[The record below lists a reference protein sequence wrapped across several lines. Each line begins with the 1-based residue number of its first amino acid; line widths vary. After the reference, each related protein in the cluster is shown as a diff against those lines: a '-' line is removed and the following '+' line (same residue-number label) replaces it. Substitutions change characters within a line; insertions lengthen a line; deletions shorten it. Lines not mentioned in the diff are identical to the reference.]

1 MSLSAPCRRSN
12 PVKTA
17 ASHPCVWDQPHD
29 LWGPLNSA
37 NRGSLFKVEMLWG
50 TLYQAWPSEDGFP
63 GLSGGTPK
71 APLGVSSPLVC
82 TAYTSGCTLHHRQQ
96 TVSSLSAKCGVP
108 TTSNS
113 MSYVDIACNDC
124 NHSNTDRHWVIQLSH
139 LALQSQKRLTLWEER
154 TGSVIC
160 NPF

>member
-1 MSLSAPCRRSN
+1 MPHADA
-12 PVKTA
+12 VTA
-17 ASHPCVWDQPHD
+17 ASHPCAWDQPHD
-29 LWGPLNSA
+29 LWGPLNS
-37 NRGSLFKVEMLWG
+37 
-50 TLYQAWPSEDGFP
+50 LYSKLKCNGEPSIQAWPSEDGFP
-63 GLSGGTPK
+63 GLSGGTSK

-82 TAYTSGCTLHHRQQ
+82 TACTSGCTLHHRQQ

-139 LALQSQKRLTLWEER
+139 LALQSQKRLPLWEER